1 MVKKRTEKVLLY
13 HFQEDARLETIRALL
28 LTFGIENHVLPEEA
42 WGQTVGCL
50 LGLKGFPRKAA
61 PPETASFPHEVMIFY
76 QLEDRR
82 LDQVLEAF
90 RKAEIPRVRYKAVVT
105 PMNRF
110 WSLRRL
116 CETME
121 KEHAYMV
128 QREDTV

>member
-13 HFQEDARLETIRALL
+13 HFQEEAHLETIRALL
-28 LTFGIENHVLPEEA
+28 RTFGIESHVLPEEA
-42 WGQTVGCL
+42 WGQTVGYL
-50 LGLKGFPRKAA
+50 LGLKGFPRKEA
-61 PPETASFPHEVMIFY
+61 PPEIASFPHEVMIFY